1 MKWSNA
7 VLRAEE
13 ATPSHLFLIIISP
26 DGLLVNFVSP
36 VSFSLLLSVLLIYIE
51 MGSFSNLVIHTSYFF
66 SAVVTNKSLLCSL
79 HTRASDAMIDV
90 LVTGTNI

>member
-36 VSFSLLLSVLLIYIE
+36 VSFSLLLSVLLIYVD

-66 SAVVTNKSLLCSL
+66 FSSSNKQISSL